1 MNLYTEKEKSEIEI
15 LHRLKEVID
24 PELDINIIDMG
35 LVYKVNFDTEGTITI
50 DLTLSTKN
58 CPMGDVI
65 VNNIEWCLMKYFP
78 TFKIITNLVWE
89 PKWTSDFI
97 TPAGKKELNSH

>member
-1 MNLYTEKEKSEIEI
+1 
-15 LHRLKEVID
+15 
-24 PELDINIIDMG
+24 
-35 LVYKVNFDTEGTITI
+35 
-50 DLTLSTKN
+50 
-58 CPMGDVI
+58 MGDVI

>member
-24 PELDINIIDMG
+24 PELEINIIDMG
-35 LVYKVNFDTEGTITI
+35 LVYKVNYDAKGII
-50 DLTLSTKN
+50 VVDLTLSTKN

-97 TPAGKKELNSH
+97 TPAGKKELNNH